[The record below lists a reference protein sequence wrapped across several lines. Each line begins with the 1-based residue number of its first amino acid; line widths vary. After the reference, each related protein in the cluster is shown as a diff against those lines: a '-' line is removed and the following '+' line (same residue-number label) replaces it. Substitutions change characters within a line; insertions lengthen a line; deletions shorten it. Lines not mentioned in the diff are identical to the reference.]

1 MADAMVRPK
10 IAPGEI
16 GKYVAQIAL
25 VFVVYFAAGNIGQVL
40 QISNS
45 GGIGPVWPA
54 SGIALA
60 AVLLFGYRIWPGIA
74 GAAFLIGLSGSF
86 PLPFSRAVF
95 YAIGVTLTAFVGRF
109 LLRRVVQFSPSL
121 PRLRDILGLIVLG
134 AFGSSLVG
142 ASIGTS
148 ILYDVHMHGWSG
160 FGKAWLIYWLG
171 DSVAILLLTPL
182 ILSIPNMRKSRI
194 WSHPGESIALLL
206 FLTLT
211 CLILFGDLPFIPV
224 KLHILAFA
232 VLPFVIWAALR
243 FGVVGATVATFV
255 IAGVATVETI
265 MGFGPFAQ
273 DSPFINALLLD
284 IFFAILSVSGLILA
298 IVIEEREHAE
308 KKRGELILKQAA
320 MQERLRLAA
329 IVESSDDAIIGK
341 DVDGIVTDWN
351 NGAEQLYGYSADEII
366 GKPIS
371 VLAPPGHVGE
381 FTKIMETIR
390 RGESIKHFET
400 VRQTKSGNR
409 IAVSLT
415 VSPIVDP
422 DGRIVGASAIARDI
436 SERKHQ
442 DAVLRESEE
451 RFRLMADS
459 APSLIWMSGTDKL
472 CTYFNKPW
480 LDFTGRSLDQ
490 EKGNGWVEGVHPD
503 DVGRCMDIYTQAFD
517 RQEEFRMEYR
527 LRRHD
532 GEYRWIFDIGRPRF
546 NRDHSFAGYI
556 GSCVDVTERRRAEE
570 KVRESEERLRLA
582 AQMGKMFAYDWDVAS
597 DFVLRSEEAPAI
609 LGIPSD
615 SFRTTHAQVL
625 ARVHPEDRARL
636 ISLIASLTPEK
647 PNITADGRFLRPDGS
662 VLWLERTGRAFFDEQ
677 GRMVRMIGMIA
688 DITERK
694 MSEEALSQVGGRL
707 IEAHEEERAWIARE
721 LHDDIGQRLALLANY
736 LELMEQ
742 DPPGS
747 AAETRAYVSE
757 QLKRLR
763 EISTDVQSLSHRLHS
778 SKLRYLGIV
787 AAARSFCQEVSKQH
801 KVEVN
806 FTHADITPDLPEEIS
821 LCLFRVIQ
829 EALHNAVKHSGG
841 RRFEVELRGEPEGIH
856 LVVRDSGI
864 GIDLAAVVTNRGLGL
879 VSMQERVKLVK
890 GTISITSIPNSG
902 TEVVVYVPLSG
913 TRPERA
919 KFVGA

>member
-1 MADAMVRPK
+1 MTKPR
-10 IAPGEI
+10 IAPSEV
-16 GKYVAQIAL
+16 GKYVAQFVL
-25 VFVVYFAAGNIGQVL
+25 VFVVYFVSGEVGQVL

-60 AVLLFGYRIWPGIA
+60 AVLLFGYRIWPAIA
-74 GAAFLIGLSGSF
+74 AAAFLVGLSGSF
-86 PLPFSRAVF
+86 PLPFPRALF
-95 YAIGVTLTAFVGRF
+95 YAIGATLTAIVGRF
-109 LLRRVVQFSPSL
+109 LLRRFVQFSPSL
-121 PRLRDILGLIVLG
+121 PRLRDALGLILLG

-148 ILYDVHMHGWSG
+148 ALYDVYTHGWSG

-171 DSVAILLLTPL
+171 DSMGILLLTPI
-182 ILSIPNMRKSRI
+182 ILSLPNARKSQI
-194 WSHPGESIALLL
+194 WRRPAECVALLL

-211 CLILFGDLPFIPV
+211 CSILFGDLPFIPV

-243 FGVVGATVATFV
+243 FGVIGATVATFV
-255 IAGVATVETI
+255 IAAVATVETT

-273 DSPFINALLLD
+273 DSAFTNALLLD

-308 KKRGELILKQAA
+308 RRRGQLILKQAA
-320 MQERLRLAA
+320 MRERLRLAA

-341 DVDGIVTDWN
+341 DLDGIITDWN
-351 NGAEQLYGYSADEII
+351 NGAEQLYGYSANEII

-371 VLAPPGHVGE
+371 VLAPPERVGDFAE
-381 FTKIMETIR
+381 IIGTIR

-400 VRQTKSGNR
+400 VRQTKSGNQ

-442 DAVLRESEE
+442 EAILRESEE

-480 LDFTGRSLDQ
+480 LDFTGRSMDQ

-503 DVGRCMDIYTQAFD
+503 DLRRCMGTYTQAFD

-546 NRDHSFAGYI
+546 NRDQSFAGYV
-556 GSCVDVTERRRAEE
+556 GSCVDVTERRRADE

-597 DFVLRSEEAPAI
+597 DAVLRSEEAPAI
-609 LGIPSD
+609 LGIPDD
-615 SFRTTHAQVL
+615 SFRTTHTQVL

-647 PNITADGRFLRPDGS
+647 PNITANGRFLRPDGS
-662 VLWLERTGRAFFDEQ
+662 VLWLERTGRAFFDAQ

-694 MSEEALSQVGGRL
+694 MSEEALSRVGGRL

-742 DPPGS
+742 DPPGT
-747 AAETRAYVSE
+747 AAETRAYLSE

-787 AAARSFCQEVSKQH
+787 AAARSFCQEISKQH
-801 KVEVN
+801 KVEIN
-806 FTHADITPDLPEEIS
+806 FTHADVPPDLPEEIS
-821 LCLFRVIQ
+821 LCLFRVAQ
-829 EALHNAVKHSGG
+829 EALHNAVKHSRG
-841 RRFEVELRGEPEGIH
+841 RRFEVELRGEHDGIH
-856 LVVRDSGI
+856 LAVRDSGV
-864 GIDLAAVVTNRGLGL
+864 GIDLAAVMTNRGLGL

-890 GTISITSIPNSG
+890 GMILITSTPNSG
-902 TEVVVYVPLSG
+902 TQVLVHVPLSAD
-913 TRPERA
+913 TRTERA
-919 KFVGA
+919 KILGA